1 MVLQTTNFC
10 SWKNVLI
17 FQLSGVGFMAHQHC
31 TGPGTGTGMGQ
42 GPGTGCTVHIAAQG
56 MVQAIVKTYYPVQ
69 DPVVK
74 WVWNPPIPCPCPC
87 VV

>member
-1 MVLQTTNFC
+1 M
-10 SWKNVLI
+10 
-17 FQLSGVGFMAHQHC
+17 
-31 TGPGTGTGMGQ
+31 GTGQ
-42 GPGTGCTVHIAAQG
+42 GPETGCTVHIAAQG

-74 WVWNPPIPCPCPC
+74 WVWNPSIPCPCPC